1 MIRIIIGV
9 VLFAIAQVLAWFQSN
24 SGILG
29 EPFKSNYVWIALV
42 FGPIVSL
49 LFSTATI
56 YLYEHMQLWSIRFIT
71 FGIGYLVFI
80 PLTWYFLGEEV
91 FTFKN
96 IISFLLCLTL
106 ISIQFLIK
114 QEENMDYT
122 YLWLAFAVVFIG
134 IPCVGSWAIHQDW
147 R

>member
-1 MIRIIIGV
+1 MKIVYGAM
-9 VLFAIAQVLAWFQSN
+9 LFTIAQILAWFQSN

-56 YLYEHMQLWSIRFIT
+56 YLYEHMELWSIRFLT

-80 PLTWYFLGEEV
+80 PLTWYFLGEEIL
-91 FTFKN
+91 TLKN
-96 IISFLLCLTL
+96 IISFCLCVLLM
-106 ISIQFLIK
+106 SIQFIMK
-114 QEENMDYT
+114 
-122 YLWLAFAVVFIG
+122 
-134 IPCVGSWAIHQDW
+134 
-147 R
+147 

>member
-1 MIRIIIGV
+1 MIRIIFGV

-91 FTFKN
+91 FTLKN